1 MKPPGGMSE
10 PLARL
15 TRVKSSLSAAEAR
28 RVALAAQGF
37 ARPRPATAGTRQLNG
52 ALTRMATLQIDSVN
66 VFARSHYMPLFSR
79 VGAYDTAALDRL
91 LFARRSPY
99 VEYWAHV
106 AAFIPADDW
115 GLFDFRMQA
124 MRAKYGSQPGGW
136 FDTHREIVDWV
147 RAELAD
153 RGPLR
158 PAQIEH
164 DAKKGA
170 RGPWWD
176 WDVVKHA
183 LEYMWLFGEVAIAGR
198 RGFERRYALAEQ
210 VIPREVL
217 DAPVPR
223 DDAVRELVRRAAR
236 AYGVATAADIADYW
250 RIADR
255 KAVTAALG
263 DLTDAGELHPVAV
276 EGWTTAGRPA
286 KAWLHA
292 EAVVPRRIRAAAI
305 LTPFDPVVWFRDRAE
320 RLFDFEYRI
329 EIYTPAAQRRFGYY
343 SLPVLIDDDVVG
355 RVDLKA
361 DRAASTLRVQSA
373 WWEHGR
379 PADAAPRLADELRL
393 AASWQR
399 LESISISR
407 WGDAVEDLARMM
419 PEASRHDSGPAEPVA
434 LATDEPG
441 TDEPATDE
449 PGAGARSRSAD
460 RRVEELAS

>member
-1 MKPPGGMSE
+1 M
-10 PLARL
+10 
-15 TRVKSSLSAAEAR
+15 KSSLSAVEAR
-28 RVALAAQGF
+28 RIALAAQGF
-37 ARPRPATAGTRQLNG
+37 SRPRPATAGTRQLNG
-52 ALTRMATLQIDSVN
+52 ALARMQTLQIDSVN

-91 LFARRSPY
+91 LFARRAPY

-106 AAFIPADDW
+106 AAFIPAADW
-115 GLFDFRMQA
+115 ALFDFRMRA
-124 MRAKYGSQPGGW
+124 MREKYGGKRGGW
-136 FDTHREIVDWV
+136 YDSNRDTVAWIKD
-147 RAELAD
+147 ELAD

-183 LEYMWLFGEVAIAGR
+183 LEHLWLFGEVAIAGR
-198 RGFERRYALAEQ
+198 RGFERRYALAEH
-210 VIPREVL
+210 VIPPDVL
-217 DAPVPR
+217 ASPVPR
-223 DDAVRELVRRAAR
+223 DDAVRELVRRATR

-263 DLTDAGELHPVAV
+263 DLVDDGELHPVTV
-276 EGWTTAGRPA
+276 EGWTTAGRPSP
-286 KAWLHA
+286 AWLHRDA
-292 EAVVPRRIRAAAI
+292 AIPRRIRAAAI

-329 EIYTPAAQRRFGYY
+329 EIYTPAPKRRFGYY
-343 SLPVLIDDDVVG
+343 SLPVLIDDDIVG

-379 PADAAPRLADELRL
+379 PADAAPRLAEELRL
-393 AASWQR
+393 AASWQG
-399 LESISISR
+399 LESLSVSR
-407 WGDAVEDLARMM
+407 WGDAADDLARAL
-419 PEASRHDSGPAEPVA
+419 PEAARHDAGPAEPVA
-434 LATDEPG
+434 LGPEEPAPESDEPG
-441 TDEPATDE
+441 RERL
-449 PGAGARSRSAD
+449 AG
-460 RRVEELAS
+460 RVTG